1 MDAGFTLW
9 AALIAFV
16 LVSLAVDTLF
26 FEKRD
31 QVASMRRAVVFSIFW
46 IAVAIL
52 FGLGLYVA
60 GESTA
65 GTEFLTGYVLER
77 SLSLDNVFVFAII
90 FGAMAVP
97 PAVRSTVLLWGIIGA
112 LILRTIFIV
121 AGAALVES
129 FDWVLYVFG
138 AILLVTGIRMALTE
152 ENEDIDPES
161 IPGTKLV
168 RRFMPVTDGYRFD
181 KLFVHEGGHRMAT
194 PLLVVVFGVATADV
208 IFAVDSIPAIFG
220 ITTDTF
226 VVFAANAFA
235 MLGLRALYRLLDG
248 AQQKFHYLRF
258 GLAFLLV
265 FIGFK
270 MLIEDFWHISI
281 GLSMGVILLTL
292 VVAVAFSLLHPPPEG
307 HDGPVPDPDDP
318 WAGPGSPQ
326 GSDDDQ
332 DRTPTA
338 AGGR

>member
-9 AALIAFV
+9 AGLIAFM
-16 LVSLAVDTLF
+16 LISLAVDALF

-31 QVASMRRAVVFSIFW
+31 QVASMRRSVVFSVFW
-46 IAVAIL
+46 IGVAVL
-52 FGLGLYVA
+52 FGLALYAA

-97 PAVRSTVLLWGIIGA
+97 SPVRSTVLLWGIIGA

-121 AGAALVES
+121 AGVALVES

-138 AILLVTGIRMALTE
+138 AILLFTGIRMAITE
-152 ENEDIDPES
+152 ESEDVDPES

-168 RRFMPVTDGYRFD
+168 RRAMPVTAGYRSD
-181 KLFVHEGGHRMAT
+181 KLFVREGDRRMAT
-194 PLLVVVFGVATADV
+194 PLLVVVVGVATADV

-226 VVFAANAFA
+226 IIFAANAFA

-248 AQQKFHYLRF
+248 AQEKFHYLRF

-270 MLIEDFWHISI
+270 MLIEDFWHIPI
-281 GLSMGVILLTL
+281 GLSLGVIMLTL
-292 VVAVAFSLLHPPPEG
+292 VIAVALSLLRPPAPG
-307 HDGPVPDPDDP
+307 HGGPLPDPDEP
-318 WAGPGSPQ
+318 RPGPGSDEDP
-326 GSDDDQ
+326 
-332 DRTPTA
+332 DRVPTA

>member
-1 MDAGFTLW
+1 M
-9 AALIAFV
+9 
-16 LVSLAVDTLF
+16 LF

-31 QVASMRRAVVFSIFW
+31 EVASMRRSVVFSIAW
-46 IAVAIL
+46 VGVAML
-52 FGLGLYVA
+52 FGLGLFVA

-90 FGAMAVP
+90 FAAMAVP
-97 PAVRSTVLLWGIIGA
+97 PVVRSTVLLWGIIGA

-138 AILLVTGIRMALTE
+138 AILLITGIRMAMTE
-152 ENEDIDPES
+152 ETVDVDPDS
-161 IPGTKLV
+161 IPGTGIV
-168 RRFMPVTDGYRFD
+168 RRAMPVTDGYRSD
-181 KLFVHEGGHRMAT
+181 KLFVREGGHRMAT

-220 ITTDTF
+220 ITTDPF
-226 VVFAANAFA
+226 IVFAANAFA

-248 AQQKFHYLRF
+248 AQEKFHHLRF

-270 MLIEDFWHISI
+270 MLIEDLWHIPI
-281 GLSMGVILLTL
+281 GLSMGVIVMTL
-292 VVAVAFSLLHPPPEG
+292 VIAVAVSLLHPPAAG
-307 HDGPVPDPDDP
+307 HDGPLPDSDEPP
-318 WAGPGSPQ
+318 TGPGSEPEP
-326 GSDDDQ
+326 
-332 DRTPTA
+332 DRVPTA
-338 AGGR
+338 AGSR

>member
-1 MDAGFTLW
+1 MEAGFALW
-9 AALIAFV
+9 AGLIAFV
-16 LVSLAVDTLF
+16 LISLAVDMLL

-31 QVASMRRAVVFSIFW
+31 QVATMRRSVVFSVVW

-52 FGLGLYVA
+52 FGVGLIVA

-97 PAVRSTVLLWGIIGA
+97 TVVRSTVLLWGIIGA

-129 FDWVLYVFG
+129 FHWVLYVFG
-138 AILLVTGIRMALTE
+138 AILLFTGIRMAITDDTE
-152 ENEDIDPES
+152 PDPDK
-161 IPGTKLV
+161 IPGVGLV
-168 RRFMPVTDGYRFD
+168 KRFTPVTDGYRGD
-181 KLFVHEGGHRMAT
+181 KLFVRENGHRLAT
-194 PLLVVVFGVATADV
+194 PLLVVVVAVAAADV

-226 VVFAANAFA
+226 IVFAANAFA
-235 MLGLRALYRLLDG
+235 LLGLRALYRLLDG
-248 AQQKFHYLRF
+248 AQEQFHYLKY

-265 FIGFK
+265 FIGIK
-270 MLIEDFWHISI
+270 MLIEDLYHIPI
-281 GLSMGVILLTL
+281 GLSLGIIVMTL
-292 VVAVAFSLLHPPPEG
+292 VVSVVVSIRL
-307 HDGPVPDPDDP
+307 
-318 WAGPGSPQ
+318 GPGDDHGDDG
-326 GSDDDQ
+326 GSGV
-332 DRTPTA
+332 PP
-338 AGGR
+338 GGPGPETRPPVALPG

>member
-16 LVSLAVDTLF
+16 LISLAVDTLF

-31 QVASMRRAVVFSIFW
+31 EVASMRRAVAFSIFW
-46 IAVAIL
+46 IAVAVL
-52 FGLGLYVA
+52 FGLGLYAV

-138 AILLVTGIRMALTE
+138 AILLFTGIRMALTE
-152 ENEDIDPES
+152 ENEDVDPDS

-168 RRFMPVTDGYRFD
+168 RRFMPVTDGYRSD

-226 VVFAANAFA
+226 IVFAANAFA

-248 AQQKFHYLRF
+248 AQEKFHYLRF

-270 MLIEDFWHISI
+270 MLIEDFWHIPI

-292 VVAVAFSLLHPPPEG
+292 VVAVAYSLLRPPAEG
-307 HDGPVPDPDDP
+307 HDGPLPDADDP
-318 WAGPGSPQ
+318 WAGPGSRP
-326 GSDDDQ
+326 GSDEDT